1 MTVIYPI
8 GEQYTTS
15 AVQVNNYKLVAM
27 PDNATGIAT
36 RETTTVV
43 YEYKEIENLK
53 VHYYNIR
60 NWNSIN
66 MFVYTKEGS
75 SVKMLTGNWPGVTI
89 TEEGDEWYYKELD
102 CENANLFFN
111 YNNDRDPSGETD
123 GYDVS
128 GEVWIIGGTI
138 FSSGKVKVIYL
149 DTEGNILAKE
159 TLTEMDNNENTYYT
173 EAKEFDGYTLI
184 ATPDNASGV
193 YTAGT
198 TVVRYIY
205 QADELEASVSD
216 KEVKLGSKVSVNFNA
231 KGGKGSY
238 QYAVQYKKKTDKKWM
253 TAKSFSDTEG
263 AEITPAMV
271 ADYQVCVKVKD
282 AAGTI
287 KKKYL
292 NFMTYLGLNNTSE
305 LEKENIEL
313 GDQLT
318 VNWSSE
324 GGEGTCLYSVQYKK
338 VTDTKWLTAKTM
350 SDTSTVSITPN
361 MARDYI
367 VCVKVKDDRGIIVK
381 KYMNFTVT
389 K

>member
-89 TEEGDEWYYKELD
+89 TEEG
-102 CENANLFFN
+102 
-111 YNNDRDPSGETD
+111 
-123 GYDVS
+123 
-128 GEVWIIGGTI
+128 EVWIIGGTI

-159 TLTEMDNNENTYYT
+159 TLTEMANNENTYYT

-205 QADELEASVSD
+205 HADELELEASVSD

-318 VNWSSE
+318 VN
-324 GGEGTCLYSVQYKK
+324 
-338 VTDTKWLTAKTM
+338 
-350 SDTSTVSITPN
+350 
-361 MARDYI
+361 
-367 VCVKVKDDRGIIVK
+367 
-381 KYMNFTVT
+381 
-389 K
+389 

>member
-1 MTVIYPI
+1 MNGT
-8 GEQYTTS
+8 
-15 AVQVNNYKLVAM
+15 
-27 PDNATGIAT
+27 
-36 RETTTVV
+36 
-43 YEYKEIENLK
+43 
-53 VHYYNIR
+53 
-60 NWNSIN
+60 
-66 MFVYTKEGS
+66 
-75 SVKMLTGNWPGVTI
+75 
-89 TEEGDEWYYKELD
+89 
-102 CENANLFFN
+102 ANLFFN

>member
-1 MTVIYPI
+1 
-8 GEQYTTS
+8 
-15 AVQVNNYKLVAM
+15 
-27 PDNATGIAT
+27 
-36 RETTTVV
+36 
-43 YEYKEIENLK
+43 
-53 VHYYNIR
+53 
-60 NWNSIN
+60 
-66 MFVYTKEGS
+66 
-75 SVKMLTGNWPGVTI
+75 
-89 TEEGDEWYYKELD
+89 
-102 CENANLFFN
+102 
-111 YNNDRDPSGETD
+111 
-123 GYDVS
+123 
-128 GEVWIIGGTI
+128 
-138 FSSGKVKVIYL
+138 
-149 DTEGNILAKE
+149 
-159 TLTEMDNNENTYYT
+159 
-173 EAKEFDGYTLI
+173 
-184 ATPDNASGV
+184 
-193 YTAGT
+193 
-198 TVVRYIY
+198 
-205 QADELEASVSD
+205 
-216 KEVKLGSKVSVNFNA
+216 
-231 KGGKGSY
+231 
-238 QYAVQYKKKTDKKWM
+238 M

-318 VNWSSE
+318 VNCSSE

>member
-1 MTVIYPI
+1 
-8 GEQYTTS
+8 
-15 AVQVNNYKLVAM
+15 
-27 PDNATGIAT
+27 
-36 RETTTVV
+36 
-43 YEYKEIENLK
+43 
-53 VHYYNIR
+53 
-60 NWNSIN
+60 

-318 VNWSSE
+318 VN
-324 GGEGTCLYSVQYKK
+324 
-338 VTDTKWLTAKTM
+338 
-350 SDTSTVSITPN
+350 
-361 MARDYI
+361 
-367 VCVKVKDDRGIIVK
+367 
-381 KYMNFTVT
+381 
-389 K
+389 